1 MSPSLIDRRPRA
13 ELIAELYDRHATGL
27 FAYIHDQ
34 LGDTASAADALV
46 AVLTGVP
53 AVETP
58 RAALYA
64 LARREIYRR
73 DVAYAF
79 PTVDA
84 VTDPA
89 TALIERV
96 VREIRPHQREVLLLS
111 AICGLDAPELA
122 WVLDVAADTAE
133 QLDIT
138 ARHRFT
144 RSLSS
149 AVAAARSGPPVPAAV
164 AEVYEALTVAPAE
177 DALARLPWRSPPT
190 ALRAQV
196 LNAVADEAGAAPAP
210 RRDAESL
217 WPTTPRWPLPL
228 AEPNPVTATGVFP
241 AAELSPPEPGV
252 RSRHEATTEPM
263 PKLRDVAPP
272 GALAATPLAAPVS
285 APAPASAMPLAAPVP
300 LEALDDD
307 IPLKSEHASPPDSAF
322 GKALATGQWPTLRR
336 TFKPLPRRRRQ
347 AKAPDKPVAGEPAEE
362 SPAVPAADGTGT
374 FETPE
379 IQANL
384 PEDGPLTDGRAET
397 PPAEPKSG
405 TTASETMAG
414 PAGETADDTAADAA
428 ADALGD
434 PVVAA
439 PVAIDP
445 AAQPETVAPEVPES
459 PAAEVTTEKEPG
471 AATVTAEAVVPADQ
485 AVVTPDEG
493 AKGRRCRHK
502 KAKPVKVRERH
513 YDWLWE
519 LVGILLCVAIGLLV
533 FFAVPTLV
541 TP

>member
-1 MSPSLIDRRPRA
+1 MTPSLIDRRPRA
-13 ELIAELYDRHATGL
+13 ELIAELYDRHAAGL

-34 LGDTASAADALV
+34 LGDTASAAEALV

-73 DVAYAF
+73 DVTYAF

-84 VTDPA
+84 ATDPA

-96 VREIRPHQREVLLLS
+96 VREVRPHQREVLLLS
-111 AICGLDAPELA
+111 AVCGLDTAELA

-133 QLDIT
+133 QLDIS

-144 RSLSS
+144 RSLAS
-149 AVAAARSGPPVPAAV
+149 AVAAARSGTPMPAPVT
-164 AEVYEALTVAPAE
+164 EVYEALTVAPAE

-196 LNAVADEAGAAPAP
+196 LNGVPDEAGAAPGA
-210 RRDAESL
+210 RRDARNL

-228 AEPNPVTATGVFP
+228 AEPDPVTATGVFP

-263 PKLRDVAPP
+263 PKVRDAAPP
-272 GALAATPLAAPVS
+272 GALAAPVP

-300 LEALDDD
+300 VEALDDD

-336 TFKPLPRRRRQ
+336 TFKPLPRRRRP
-347 AKAPDKPVAGEPAEE
+347 AKAPDRLVAAEPAEE
-362 SPAVPAADGTGT
+362 SPAAPVEATAPAEESAVESIAAPAVEAASAPAAAGQGTS
-374 FETPE
+374 ETAE
-379 IQANL
+379 IQAVVL
-384 PEDGPLTDGRAET
+384 
-397 PPAEPKSG
+397 
-405 TTASETMAG
+405 
-414 PAGETADDTAADAA
+414 ADDTVGDPVNAPAAEPVASDAA
-428 ADALGD
+428 AQADVTLD
-434 PVVAA
+434 
-439 PVAIDP
+439 
-445 AAQPETVAPEVPES
+445 APEP
-459 PAAEVTTEKEPG
+459 PAAESMAEEPG
-471 AATVTAEAVVPADQ
+471 SASVTAEAVLPADQ
-485 AVVTPDEG
+485 SVVTPDAEG
-493 AKGRRCRHK
+493 KRRRCRHK

-513 YDWLWE
+513 YDLLWE
-519 LVGILLCVAIGLLV
+519 LFGILLCIAIGLLV
-533 FFAVPTLV
+533 FFAVPTIV